1 MLNWGPVT
9 DPLPKLPS
17 WASAPWTWAPG
28 VVQRGSTYLM
38 YYAAH
43 DTAANQQCIS
53 VATSWSP
60 SGPFTDNSA
69 ASFICQHALG
79 GSIDPQP
86 FVAPGGS
93 LYLLWKSDNIA
104 IGQPTALWA
113 QQLSRSGRYRVG
125 SAVKLL
131 DMMPQPSWQGSNFE
145 GPAMVFHDGSYYL
158 FYGANA
164 WDSAAAGI
172 GYATCDGP
180 LGRCTNQSVDGP
192 WLASRYGAQ
201 GPSGP
206 AVFADTAGTL
216 HLAYHAWT
224 GGIGYPAGNRS
235 LFIDTLTFSAGRP
248 VLR

>member
-1 MLNWGPVT
+1 MSSPDMLNWGPVT

-86 FVAPGGS
+86 CVAPAGS

-131 DMMPQPSWQGSNFE
+131 DMMPQPSWQGQQLRRA
-145 GPAMVFHDGSYYL
+145 GDGL
-158 FYGANA
+158 PRRFLLLVLRRQRLGQRRCGNRLRNLR
-164 WDSAAAGI
+164 WPPR
-172 GYATCDGP
+172 P
-180 LGRCTNQSVDGP
+180 LHQSV
-192 WLASRYGAQ
+192 RR
-201 GPSGP
+201 
-206 AVFADTAGTL
+206 
-216 HLAYHAWT
+216 
-224 GGIGYPAGNRS
+224 RS
-235 LFIDTLTFSAGRP
+235 LARQPLRRSRPQWPGGFRRYRRHASSGLPRLDRRHRLPGR
-248 VLR
+248 